1 METTRAFV
9 AVFAPP
15 DVAARIAAVLEAL
28 RAPGDG
34 VSWVRATNLHYT
46 MRFLGDLSDRQ
57 VEAARRA
64 ASQAARGTAP
74 FRLVLGA
81 QGMFPN
87 SKQPRVLWL
96 GALDGADALV
106 ALATRLEV
114 ALGDE
119 RFPPAD
125 KPFAPHLTVGRVR
138 DRADAGAVGLRF
150 AAAEFPEGESF
161 EVGDLVLVRSTLAAG
176 GSRYETIARYSLSE
190 DAD

>member
-1 METTRAFV
+1 MSDTTRTFV
-9 AVFAPP
+9 AVFPSA
-15 DVAARIAAVLEAL
+15 DVASRISSAL
-28 RAPGDG
+28 DSLRRPGDG
-34 VSWVRATNLHYT
+34 VSWVRSANLHYT
-46 MRFLGDLSDRQ
+46 LRFLGDLPADD

-64 ASQAARGTAP
+64 ASLAARGTAP

-87 SKQPRVLWL
+87 SIQPRVLWL
-96 GALDGADALV
+96 GALGGADDLV

-125 KPFAPHLTVGRVR
+125 KPFSPHLTLGRVR

-161 EVGDLVLVRSTLAAG
+161 EVGDLVVVRSTLAAG
-176 GSRYETIARYSLSE
+176 GSRYEAIARYSLG
-190 DAD
+190 